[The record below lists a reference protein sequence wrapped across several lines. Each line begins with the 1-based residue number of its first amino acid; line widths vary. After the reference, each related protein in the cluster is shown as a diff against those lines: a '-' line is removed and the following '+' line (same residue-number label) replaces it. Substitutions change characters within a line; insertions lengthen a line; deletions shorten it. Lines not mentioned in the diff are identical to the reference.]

1 MSEQG
6 KEMSFLDHL
15 EEFRGR
21 LVKSVL
27 AMLVGAIAVF
37 IAKDFVFDN
46 IIFAPRSIDF
56 VSFRAWC
63 ALGNWMGMGD
73 QLCVNEIKYSL
84 QSTTM
89 LGQFTTHLMVSIVGG
104 IIIAF
109 PFIFNQLWLF
119 VKPGLRQKEISAVRG
134 IVIYTSLLFFSGVL
148 FGYFGLLPLS
158 LQFLGGYQLGD
169 VPTISTINS
178 YMKLMLSVTL
188 ATGLVF
194 QLPIL
199 VYFLTRIGLLGSQTL
214 RKYRKHA
221 LVAILIVAAIITPP
235 DITSQILVAIPI
247 LILYEISIIVARRV
261 ERNREARN

>member
-21 LVKSVL
+21 LVRSAIAVV
-27 AMLVGAIAVF
+27 AGAIVVF
-37 IAKDFVFDN
+37 IAKDFVFDQ
-46 IIFAPRSIDF
+46 IIFAPRRLDF

-63 ALGNWMGMGD
+63 ALGVWLGMGD
-73 QLCVNEIKYSL
+73 SLCIKEINYSL

-89 LGQFTTHLMVSIVGG
+89 LGQFTTHLMVSFVGG

-109 PFIFNQLWLF
+109 PYIFNQLWLF
-119 VKPGLRQKEISAVRG
+119 VKPGLRQQEISAVRG
-134 IVIYTSLLFFSGVL
+134 IVFYTSLLFFAGVL
-148 FGYFGLLPLS
+148 FGYYGLLPLS
-158 LQFLGGYQLGD
+158 LQFLGNYQLGD

-194 QLPIL
+194 QLPIM
-199 VYFLTRIGLLGSQTL
+199 VYFLTRIGLLSSNTL

-221 LVAILIVAAIITPP
+221 LVAILIVAAVITPP
-235 DITSQILVAIPI
+235 DLTSQILVAIPI
-247 LILYEISIIVARRV
+247 LVLYEISIVVAKRV
-261 ERNREARN
+261 ERKRAAR

>member
-1 MSEQG
+1 MSEKG

-27 AMLVGAIAVF
+27 AVLVGAIGIFV
-37 IAKDFVFDN
+37 AKDFVFDQ
-46 IIFAPRSIDF
+46 IIFAPRSNDF
-56 VSFRAWC
+56 ASFRAWC
-63 ALGNWMGMGD
+63 ALGNFLGMGD
-73 QLCVNEIKYSL
+73 KLCVTEIKYSL

-89 LGQFTTHLMVSIVGG
+89 LGQFTTHLMVSLVGG
-104 IIIAF
+104 IIISF

-119 VKPGLRQKEISAVRG
+119 VKPGLRQQEISAVRG
-134 IVIYTSLLFFSGVL
+134 IVIYTSLLFFAGVL
-148 FGYFGLLPLS
+148 FGYYGLLPLS
-158 LQFLGGYQLGD
+158 LQFLGSYQLGD

-199 VYFLTRIGLLGSQTL
+199 VYFLTRIGLVGSDTL

-221 LVAILIVAAIITPP
+221 LVAILIVAAVITPP
-235 DITSQILVAIPI
+235 DVTSQILVAVPI
-247 LILYEISIIVARRV
+247 LVLYEVSIFVAKRV
-261 ERNREARN
+261 ERNRSATK